1 MTDLILSND
10 QLDGLRSAPKRV
22 TNPGIRWREKPGRHK
37 QRNYTAVS
45 ADGTRYRIYQRQNL
59 NDDMDFSC
67 GLALIQKGGKHLSLV
82 RYNGPSHR
90 HGDIF
95 YRCHIHRATAEALAA
110 GRKIDSHAKQA
121 EQYRTLEGALA
132 CLVEDCGVQGLTTR
146 HDERSLFDAP

>member
-10 QLDGLRSAPKRV
+10 QLDGLRSAPETGYESRV
-22 TNPGIRWREKPGRHK
+22 RWREKPGRHK

-67 GLALIQKGGKHLSLV
+67 GLTWVHKGGKAVTLV
-82 RYNGPSHR
+82 RYNGSSHR

-95 YRCHIHRATAEALAA
+95 YRCHIHRAAAEALAA
-110 GRKIDSHAKQA
+110 GRKIDSHA
-121 EQYRTLEGALA
+121 E
-132 CLVEDCGVQGLTTR
+132 
-146 HDERSLFDAP
+146 